1 MLITINRRVH
11 SYFHVCLS
19 LVVKSKEPI
28 TLFKKIRA
36 LQPFVKYK
44 LKYVTFIKSFVCIFF
59 LGGGC
64 FFYRYHYPVYI
75 CHGPDQRHLC
85 PLKNQYNHICFLLCR
100 RTYLSIF
107 NFAFLNEEN
116 DLKTQFYFLK
126 CASKQLFMAK
136 PCIYFWIPKF

>member
-28 TLFKKIRA
+28 TLFKKIRT

-44 LKYVTFIKSFVCIFF
+44 LKYVTFSKSFVCIFF
-59 LGGGC
+59 LGGGV
-64 FFYRYHYPVYI
+64 FFYRYHYPVYK

-107 NFAFLNEEN
+107 NFAFWNEEK

-126 CASKQLFMAK
+126 CASKQLFMTK
-136 PCIYFWIPKF
+136 RCIYFWIPKF